1 MWELASL
8 LPGVL
13 SSRLSLAAEPGVWG
27 PVNRR
32 AIDALYDFGGLF
44 GDVESG
50 LCHSVL
56 HRRSNHNRERAA
68 RADHARRAPA
78 ARGQDRGPLRR
89 RALLGVLRDEHVE
102 VLQAALE
109 HGVRKLAGEHRL
121 RARGR
126 PSSEPHGP
134 AGGPCE
140 QAGLTGSGYLDNQQ
154 RHSLPAGRLQ
164 HRAQNLHGALVVP
177 VVEDKPEHVR
187 VAVAARRYGACR
199 AAAARLKPT
208 RAGPSPRAC
217 NSPARARQRVV
228 AASLQHPGARDSAW
242 PASAPGAPG
251 SKKSPAQNSARGSS
265 AACFAHHSLRA
276 RSTTC
281 GRSGRRLAG

>member
-1 MWELASL
+1 VWELASL

-32 AIDALYDFGGLF
+32 AIDALYDIGGLF

-109 HGVRKLAGEHRL
+109 HGVRKLVGEHRL

-126 PSSEPHGP
+126 PSSEPNGP

-140 QAGLTGSGYLDNQQ
+140 QAGLTWAATSTISSVTLFPPAACSTARRIFTVLSSSQSWKM
-154 RHSLPAGRLQ
+154 SLNTYASPSRPG
-164 HRAQNLHGALVVP
+164 GMVP
-177 VVEDKPEHVR
+177 
-187 VAVAARRYGACR
+187 AARR
-199 AAAARLKPT
+199 
-208 RAGPSPRAC
+208 PRA
-217 NSPARARQRVV
+217 
-228 AASLQHPGARDSAW
+228 
-242 PASAPGAPG
+242 
-251 SKKSPAQNSARGSS
+251 
-265 AACFAHHSLRA
+265 
-276 RSTTC
+276 
-281 GRSGRRLAG
+281 